1 MAPEQSPAQQAS
13 DQPANAATVQA
24 AIDRVMMTYN
34 LLANRSKN
42 DRVDAREKL
51 IDYLGKLHAAGEADL
66 DRLTVCGLTYLR
78 ERDGSIDSVKAGFTG
93 L

>member
-1 MAPEQSPAQQAS
+1 MAPEQSPLPSPDRSA
-13 DQPANAATVQA
+13 VQA
-24 AIDRVMMTYN
+24 AIDRVMMTYD
-34 LLANRSKN
+34 LLANRSE
-42 DRVDAREKL
+42 VDHLEARERVVA
-51 IDYLGKLHAAGEADL
+51 YLEKLHAAGESDL

>member
-1 MAPEQSPAQQAS
+1 MAPEQIPTSIPDRSAS
-13 DQPANAATVQA
+13 AATVQA
-24 AIDRVMMTYN
+24 AIDRVMMTYD
-34 LLANRSKN
+34 LLATRT
-42 DRVDAREKL
+42 DDERVEARERI
-51 IDYLGKLHAAGEADL
+51 IDYLEKLHAAGETDL

>member
-1 MAPEQSPAQQAS
+1 M
-13 DQPANAATVQA
+13 QA
-24 AIDRVMMTYN
+24 AIDRVMMTYD
-34 LLANRSKN
+34 LLATRT
-42 DRVDAREKL
+42 DDERTDAREQL
-51 IDYLGKLHAAGEADL
+51 IDYLGKLHAAGETDL

>member
-1 MAPEQSPAQQAS
+1 MGPEQSPARQAP
-13 DQPANAATVQA
+13 DRPASATTVQA

-34 LLANRSKN
+34 LLARRSE
-42 DRVDAREKL
+42 DDHHEARERL
-51 IDYLGKLHAAGEADL
+51 IDYLAKLHAAGEADL

-78 ERDGSIDSVKAGFTG
+78 EHDGSIDSVKAGFTG

>member
-1 MAPEQSPAQQAS
+1 
-13 DQPANAATVQA
+13 
-24 AIDRVMMTYN
+24 MMTYD
-34 LLANRSKN
+34 LLATHGGS
-42 DRVDAREKL
+42 DRDDARGRV
-51 IDYLGKLHAAGEADL
+51 IDYLEKLYAAGETDL

>member
-1 MAPEQSPAQQAS
+1 MAPEQIPASIPDRSAS
-13 DQPANAATVQA
+13 AATVQA
-24 AIDRVMMTYN
+24 AIDRVMMTYD
-34 LLANRSKN
+34 LLATRT
-42 DRVDAREKL
+42 DDERVEARERV
-51 IDYLGKLHAAGEADL
+51 IDYLAKLHAAGETDL

>member
-1 MAPEQSPAQQAS
+1 MAPEQPPASIPDRSAS
-13 DQPANAATVQA
+13 AATVQA
-24 AIDRVMMTYN
+24 VIDRVMMTYD
-34 LLANRSKN
+34 LLATRT
-42 DRVDAREKL
+42 DDERVEARERV
-51 IDYLGKLHAAGEADL
+51 IDYLEKLHAAGETDL

>member
-1 MAPEQSPAQQAS
+1 MAPEQIPASIPDRSAS
-13 DQPANAATVQA
+13 AATVQA
-24 AIDRVMMTYN
+24 AIDRVMMTYD
-34 LLANRSKN
+34 LLATRT
-42 DRVDAREKL
+42 DDERVEARERV
-51 IDYLGKLHAAGEADL
+51 IDYLEKLHAAGETDL

>member
-1 MAPEQSPAQQAS
+1 MAPEQIPASIPDRSAS
-13 DQPANAATVQA
+13 AATVQA
-24 AIDRVMMTYN
+24 AIDRVMMTYD
-34 LLANRSKN
+34 LLATRT
-42 DRVDAREKL
+42 DDERVEARERVV
-51 IDYLGKLHAAGEADL
+51 DYLEKLHAAGETDL